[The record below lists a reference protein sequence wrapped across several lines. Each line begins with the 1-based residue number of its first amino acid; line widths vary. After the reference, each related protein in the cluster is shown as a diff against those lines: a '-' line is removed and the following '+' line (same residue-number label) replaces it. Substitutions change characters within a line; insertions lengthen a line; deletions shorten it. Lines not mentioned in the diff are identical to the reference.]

1 MKKKHFTGICIPCPL
16 CQDNRYSVVSE
27 LDRNGGT
34 LRTVLCRQCGHVFT
48 NPRPTEEEM
57 NSFYQGHYRASY
69 KGVTR
74 PKLKHVYRAGLRAL
88 ERVSDLEPYCNK
100 GMRFL
105 DIGSGGGEF
114 VYLLHSLGYNAA
126 GIEPNRGYAEF
137 SQAEY
142 GCAIKIGS
150 VEDIANGEQAFNII
164 TLHHVLEHLIDPVA
178 VLKRIASILPDSGLL
193 AVAVPNVEAQ
203 YHGPRRQYHL
213 AHLHTF
219 SIEGLLG
226 AGHRAGLE
234 AVKTML
240 QPETQHISVI
250 FRKAFTH
257 IEVSFNHSVA
267 LRIEASLRSYT
278 PLRDTFSS
286 RPYRKLWANITRP
299 IREHTAMLRHGRPNH
314 AKLLLDRL
322 FEKRVNEAS
331 LNE

>member
-1 MKKKHFTGICIPCPL
+1 M
-16 CQDNRYSVVSE
+16 Q
-27 LDRNGGT
+27 
-34 LRTVLCRQCGHVFT
+34 
-48 NPRPTEEEM
+48 EEV
-57 NSFYQGHYRASY
+57 NSFYQSHYRASY

-74 PKLKHVYRAGLRAL
+74 PKLKHVYRAGIRAL
-88 ERVSDLEPYCNK
+88 ERFSDLEPYYNK
-100 GMRFL
+100 SMRFL

-114 VYLLHSLGYNAA
+114 VYLLHSLGYHAA

-142 GCAIKIGS
+142 GCSIKIGS

-178 VLKRIASILPDSGLL
+178 VLKRIAGVLPDSGLL
-193 AVAVPNVEAQ
+193 AVEVPNVEAQ

-219 SIEGLLG
+219 SREALLS

-234 AVKTML
+234 AVKTKL
-240 QPETQHISVI
+240 QPETQHIFVI

-257 IEVSFNHSVA
+257 IEVNFNRSVA
-267 LRIEASLRSYT
+267 LRIEANLRSYT

-299 IREHTAMLRHGRPNH
+299 IREHTAILRHGRPNH
-314 AKLLLDRL
+314 PKILLDRL
-322 FEKRVNEAS
+322 FEKKVNAAS